1 MKKKIILIA
10 LTFTLSIIASLMFNF
25 QSSLNKKSNTITLK
39 NAEALARGEGQGLMI
54 CSSCNPVIA
63 EALARGEGQ
72 GHIANGPGD
81 SKYCAACMTY
91 HTYCKAKNQ
100 SRCIHTG
107 H

>member
-39 NAEALARGEGQGLMI
+39 NAEALARGEGQG
-54 CSSCNPVIA
+54 
-63 EALARGEGQ
+63 
-72 GHIANGPGD
+72 HIANGPGD